1 MTSDRPL
8 IPRAALYGNPERA
21 DVQISP
27 DGSHLSWLAPVDG
40 VLNVWVAPIA
50 DLSAARPVT
59 TDTRRG
65 IRSHD
70 WAYTNRHILFPQDT
84 GGDEDF
90 HLYSVDIDTG
100 AQLDLTPFAGVSAGL
115 ATRSREHPNHIL
127 ADVNNRV
134 PELHDVL
141 KIDITTGESEVL
153 IENPGFVQ
161 LIARDDL
168 TVPLAMAMREDG
180 GSTIFR
186 NGDNGFAPLL
196 EIDMADTLTTAPVGY
211 TADGAN
217 FYLMDSRSRDKA
229 ALFRVDLTDGEGELI
244 FASDLADVSS
254 ALVHPTRK
262 TIEAVAVNHQRSE
275 WTALDEATRADL
287 AALSQVDPGELV
299 VLSRTDADDRWVVAF
314 ISDSGP
320 VTYYL
325 YHRGERRADYLFA
338 NRSDLDRYQLVPM
351 HPVTIRT
358 RDGLEMVGYLTLPYD
373 SDPSGS
379 GAPEQPLPMVL
390 DVHGGPW
397 ARDEWGFNPEHQ
409 LLADRGYAVLSVNY
423 RGSTGF
429 GKEFLNAG
437 NGEWAGKMHHDLIDA
452 VEWAVRN
459 GVADRD
465 RVAIYGGSYG
475 GYATLVGLTMTPD
488 VFACG
493 VDIVGPSNI
502 LTLLESIPAYWQPMI
517 QMFKDRVGDFTTD
530 SGREFLTARSPLT
543 YADRISR
550 PLLIGQGAN
559 DPRVKQAESE
569 QIVSA
574 MTRHGIPVTYVLFPD
589 EGHGFAEPA
598 NRLSFFAVAEA
609 FLAAHLGGRSEPY
622 GDVFIDSSITVPA
635 GEEQIP
641 GLSDTLASAAA
652 QPDGD

>member
-1 MTSDRPL
+1 MDRPL

-40 VLNVWVAPIA
+40 VLNVWVAPVD
-50 DLSAARPVT
+50 DLAAARPVT

-70 WAYTNRHILFPQDT
+70 WAYTNRHVLFPQDT

-90 HLYSVDIDTG
+90 HLYSVDIDSG
-100 AQLDLTPFAGVSAGL
+100 AQIDLTPFPGVSAGL
-115 ATRSREHPNHIL
+115 SARSREHPRHIL

-141 KIDITTGESEVL
+141 KIDVTTGASEVL

-186 NGDNGFAPLL
+186 NGPDGFTPLL
-196 EIDMADTLTTAPVGY
+196 EIEMADTLTTAPVGY
-211 TADGAN
+211 TEDEG
-217 FYLMDSRSRDKA
+217 FYLLDSRGRDKA
-229 ALFRVDLTDGEGELI
+229 ALFQVSLEDGTGDVI
-244 FASDLADVSS
+244 FASDVADVSS
-254 ALVHPTRK
+254 ALVHPTTK
-262 TIEAVAVNHQRSE
+262 VVEAVAVNHLRNE
-275 WTALDEATRADL
+275 WTAIDDATAADL
-287 AALSQVDPGELV
+287 ATLAEVDPGELV

-314 ISDSGP
+314 VSDSGP

-325 YHRGERRADYLFA
+325 YHRGTGRADYLFA
-338 NRSDLDRYQLVPM
+338 NRSDLDRYRLVPM
-351 HPVTIRT
+351 HPVLIRT
-358 RDGLEMVGYLTLPYD
+358 RDGLDMVAYLTLPHD
-373 SDPSGS
+373 EDPAATGR
-379 GAPEQPLPMVL
+379 PDRPLPMVL

-409 LLADRGYAVLSVNY
+409 LLADRGYAVMSVNY

-429 GKEFLNAG
+429 GKDFLNAG

-452 VEWAVRN
+452 VEWAVVE
-459 GVADRD
+459 GVADRE

-502 LTLLESIPAYWQPMI
+502 LTLLDSIPAYWQPMI
-517 QMFKDRVGDFTTD
+517 QMFKDRVGDFTTE

-543 YADRISR
+543 YADRITR

-569 QIVSA
+569 QIVAA
-574 MTRHGIPVTYVLFPD
+574 MAEHGIPVTYVLFPD

-598 NRLSFFAVAEA
+598 NRLSFFAVTEA
-609 FLAAHLGGRSEPY
+609 FLAQHLGGRAEPY
-622 GDVFIDSSITVPA
+622 GEVFARSSITVPA
-635 GEEQIP
+635 GGSQIP
-641 GLSDTLASAAA
+641 GLAEELGSDS
-652 QPDGD
+652 